1 MPSLQFSVQI
11 ASTVDDA
18 LDFIGS
24 KVAIGQPREVRI
36 ERAKQVLDRYFLPHL
51 GTTEDAR
58 LKKALMVGQMVK
70 GVIEMY
76 LGRSNRMIRTT

>member
-1 MPSLQFSVQI
+1 MLAVSDDPDIQNELLPSLQFSVQI

-36 ERAKQVLDRYFLPHL
+36 ERAKQVLDKYFLPHL
-51 GTTEDAR
+51 
-58 LKKALMVGQMVK
+58 ALP
-70 GVIEMY
+70 
-76 LGRSNRMIRTT
+76 RMPG

>member
-1 MPSLQFSVQI
+1 MQFSVQI

-36 ERAKQVLDRYFLPHL
+36 ERAKQVLDKYFLPHL
-51 GTTEDAR
+51 HYRGC
-58 LKKALMVGQMVK
+58 
-70 GVIEMY
+70 
-76 LGRSNRMIRTT
+76 